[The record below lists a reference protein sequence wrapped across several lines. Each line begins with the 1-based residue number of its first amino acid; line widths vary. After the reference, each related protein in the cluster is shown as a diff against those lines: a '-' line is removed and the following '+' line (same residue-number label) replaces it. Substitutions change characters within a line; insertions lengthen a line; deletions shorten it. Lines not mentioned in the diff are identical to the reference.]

1 MLKAISLRNFRGF
14 REVALELKP
23 LTVLLGPNSSGKSSF
38 GHALAAMAHSQDLY
52 GGGSQKATLTPTND
66 ADRWPVDLGRPSNLR
81 THGEAGLVYVGL
93 QSDAGYM
100 EFGFGDLDGRHDN
113 LRINYCS
120 FPSVT
125 RTSSGVSAPA
135 RPVQSEQTTGVNVAS
150 PLTADQKS
158 LSENSVFNRRWDES
172 VWWDEKAKMQVTVD
186 LEGLIVRSVQHLSHT
201 VMSLDNQLRDA
212 VKSLLINLTYLRA
225 LRERPSRSYENQVGE
240 PQAIGYSGEWA
251 AAVLKDRGMDDILNR
266 QPVAVPNTIEEAK
279 RALNSPWKESR
290 SKLLLAVGFWL
301 QELGLADSVEAIQ
314 SPEDKHRLQISVA
327 LPGQQARDITEVGFG
342 VSQVLPVII
351 AGLTQEP
358 GSLMIVDLPEAH
370 LHPRP
375 QGRLADFFC
384 SLALSGKYALV
395 ETHSE
400 IFFHQLRLR
409 ALMDRDISE
418 NIGVYFIDQPKDG
431 TCCKPVPVSLKSD
444 QQIRWPVGFLEEA
457 WDIETRIRM
466 VRQARGVTAGDKSAD

>member
-1 MLKAISLRNFRGF
+1 MLKAVSLRNFRGF

-52 GGGSQKATLTPTND
+52 GGGNQKATLTPTND
-66 ADRWPVDLGRPSNLR
+66 VDRWPVDLGRTSNLR

-113 LRINYCS
+113 LRINYFS

-135 RPVQSEQTTGVNVAS
+135 RPVQSEQTTGVSVAS
-150 PLTADQKS
+150 PLTTDQRS

-172 VWWDEKAKMQVTVD
+172 VWWDEKAKTQVRVD
-186 LEGLIVRSVQHLSHT
+186 LEGLIVRSVEHLSHT

-212 VKSLLINLTYLRA
+212 VKSLLMNLTYLRA
-225 LRERPSRSYENQVGE
+225 VRKRPSRSYENPVGE
-240 PQAIGYSGEWA
+240 AQAIGYSGEWA
-251 AAVLKDRGMDDILNR
+251 AAVLKDRGMDDIVNR
-266 QPVAVPNTIEEAK
+266 QPVAVPNTMEEAK
-279 RALNSPWKESR
+279 RVLNSPWKESR
-290 SKLLLAVGFWL
+290 SKLLLAVGYWL

-314 SPEDKHRLQISVA
+314 SPEDKRRLQISVT

-358 GSLMIVDLPEAH
+358 DSLTIVDIPEAH

-400 IFFHQLRLR
+400 IFFHRLRLR
-409 ALMDRDISE
+409 AELQPDLREKIQ
-418 NIGVYFIDQPKDG
+418 IYFIDQPKEG
-431 TCCKPVPVSLKSD
+431 ICCKP
-444 QQIRWPVGFLEEA
+444 RPVGLDYDKELDWPIGFFQEGWEM
-457 WDIETRIRM
+457 ETQINL
-466 VRQARGVTAGDKSAD
+466 VRQARGKSPHA